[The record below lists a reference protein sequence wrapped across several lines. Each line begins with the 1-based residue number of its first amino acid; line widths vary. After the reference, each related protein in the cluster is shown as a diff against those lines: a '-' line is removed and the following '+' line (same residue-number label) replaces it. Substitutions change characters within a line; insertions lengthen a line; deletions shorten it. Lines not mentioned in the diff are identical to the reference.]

1 MVKCV
6 LENKIPPPIIALVS
20 AMLMW
25 VISTFSLDVGITFM
39 TRIVLVIMFFLLGF
53 FFIFLGLISF
63 RRAQTTVDPMKPEAA
78 SSLVRT
84 GVYRFSRNPM
94 YIGLVLLLLALLI
107 FLTSPLS
114 IIGIIGF
121 VLYINEFQ
129 IKPEE
134 QALMKKFGREYTEYQ
149 LKVRRWI

>member
-1 MVKCV
+1 
-6 LENKIPPPIIALVS
+6 
-20 AMLMW
+20 
-25 VISTFSLDVGITFM
+25 
-39 TRIVLVIMFFLLGF
+39 
-53 FFIFLGLISF
+53 
-63 RRAQTTVDPMKPEAA
+63 
-78 SSLVRT
+78 
-84 GVYRFSRNPM
+84 M

-149 LKVRRWI
+149 LMVRRWI

>member
-6 LENKIPPPIIALVS
+6 LENKIPPPIIALVT

-121 VLYINEFQ
+121 FYT
-129 IKPEE
+129 
-134 QALMKKFGREYTEYQ
+134 LMSFKLNQKNK
-149 LKVRRWI
+149 LL

>member
-1 MVKCV
+1 MVKSV

-20 AMLMW
+20 ALLMW
-25 VISTFSLDVGITFM
+25 GISTFSLDVGIPFI
-39 TRIVLVIMFFLLGF
+39 TRFLLIMMFFLLGC
-53 FFIFLGLISF
+53 FFIFSGLISF

-78 SSLVRT
+78 SSLVRS

-94 YIGLVLLLLALLI
+94 YVGLVLLLLALLI

-134 QALMKKFGREYTEYQ
+134 QALMKKFGRKFTEYQ
-149 LKVRRWI
+149 SKVRRWI